1 MDEKDVRK
9 YQKIRSSC
17 SSEETS
23 NDSIDEE
30 TEKQADMI
38 LERYYEKYYPEN
50 FLNKIDNDFVI
61 LLTRTIA
68 TELYEK
74 LPDYFSKTADLKK
87 ARIKKLESLIKNGER
102 SETIFLELF
111 QLKTEIKIMGSIF
124 Q

>member
-1 MDEKDVRK
+1 MH
-9 YQKIRSSC
+9 QK
-17 SSEETS
+17 
-23 NDSIDEE
+23 
-30 TEKQADMI
+30 ADMI